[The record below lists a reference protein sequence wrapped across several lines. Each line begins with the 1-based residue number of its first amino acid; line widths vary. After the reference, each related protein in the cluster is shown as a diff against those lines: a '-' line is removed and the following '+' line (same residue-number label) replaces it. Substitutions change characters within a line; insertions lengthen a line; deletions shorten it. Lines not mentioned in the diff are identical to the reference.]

1 MRKSLIGLKKVVVF
15 CLVIALCVATFA
27 GCNNKGNKGGQK
39 INLESKYGSEYP
51 INADDTTLTFWRA
64 MTANVSV
71 SATNYGDLPV
81 AKELEKRT
89 GIKVKYIQPST
100 ATYIEKFNLMIASGD
115 LPDIIH
121 YDWNSYPGGA
131 QAAIDDGV
139 IIPLNSVIDTY
150 AKNFKSL
157 MEKYPDAAKFAKTD
171 EGNYFA
177 FGVVAADNRL
187 KTTAGPI
194 IRLDWLEELGLE
206 KPETIDDWYEV
217 LKAFKEKKNASAP
230 LTMIINAV
238 YCGTFIGAYGI
249 TYDFYHE
256 DGKIKYGPAEPEYK
270 EFLTTMKKWYDEGL
284 LDQNFSTVDSATVNA
299 NMLNG
304 TSGATWGALGGGIGV
319 LTNAATDPKAY
330 YTGVQNPTL
339 KKGETP
345 KFSQMADPFMP
356 WTAISSKCENV
367 ELAAKFLDYGYT
379 EEGKTFFNF
388 GTEGVSYEMVDGK
401 PKYTELIT
409 NNPDGLSMSQ
419 ALTKYSHG
427 GQAGSFEQDLGYL
440 EQYAGLPQQQDAWKE
455 WLKTDA
461 AKYTV
466 PSVSIPAEDINEFST
481 LRTDI
486 DAYRDEMY
494 IKFITGTEP
503 LDNFDAYL
511 KNLKKIGID
520 RLIEIEQKA
529 YDSFMSR

>member
-1 MRKSLIGLKKVVVF
+1 MKKSLKKAIAF
-15 CLVIALCVATFA
+15 FLVAALCLITFT
-27 GCNNKGNKGGQK
+27 GCNKGGNSSGK
-39 INLESKYGSEYP
+39 IDLEAKYGSEYP
-51 INADDTTLTFWRA
+51 IKAEDTTLTFWRP
-64 MTANVSV
+64 MTANISV
-71 SATNYGDLPV
+71 SATNYGELPV

-89 GIKVKYIQPST
+89 GIKVEYINPST
-100 ATYIEKFNLMIASGD
+100 ATYIEKFNLMIASGE
-115 LPDIIH
+115 LPDMIH
-121 YDWNSYPGGA
+121 YDWTSYPGGP

-139 IIPLNSVIDTY
+139 IIALNDVIDAYTP
-150 AKNFKSL
+150 NFKSL
-157 MEKYPDAAKFAKTD
+157 MEKYPDVDRYAKTD
-171 EGNYFA
+171 AGDYFA
-177 FGVVAADNRL
+177 FGVIAADDML

-194 IRLDWLEELGLE
+194 IRLDWLEELGLD
-206 KPETIDDWYEV
+206 KPETIDDWYNV

-230 LTMIINAV
+230 LTMIINGV
-238 YCGTFIGAYGI
+238 YSGAFIGAYGI
-249 TYDFYHE
+249 NYDFYHE
-256 DGKIKYGPAEPEYK
+256 NGEIKYGPAEPEYK

-284 LDQNFSTVDSATVNA
+284 LDQNFSTVDSATINA
-299 NMLNG
+299 QMLNG

-319 LTNAATDPKAY
+319 LTNAATDPKAL

-345 KFSQMADPFMP
+345 KFSQMADPYMP
-356 WTAISSKCENV
+356 WVAISSKCKNV
-367 ELAAKFLDYGYT
+367 ELAAKYLDYGYS

-409 NNPDGLSMSQ
+409 KNPDGLSMSQ

-427 GQAGSFEQDLGYL
+427 GQAGFFEQDLGYL
-440 EQYAGLPQQQDAWKE
+440 EQYAGLPQQQSAWKE

-494 IKFITGTEP
+494 IKFITGTES

-520 RLIEIEQKA
+520 RLLEIEQKA
-529 YDSFMSR
+529 YDSFMAR